1 MTRTVYVD
9 TGAFIALLWTRDRHH
24 SLVRAQY
31 ERLRAERARLVTSDP
46 VIAETATRLRYDAG
60 LLAARTFAS
69 IVREATDAATL
80 AVRESDADLR
90 ARAFAVMAR
99 YNGLALSYA
108 DCVGAAVAEEVRAD
122 AVLGLDDNFRVMG
135 FHLEPDSA

>member
-1 MTRTVYVD
+1 MSPPTTTAIC
-9 TGAFIALLWTRDRHH
+9 TGHDADRLRRHGRAFIALLWTRDRHH

-60 LLAARTFAS
+60 LRAARTFAS

-80 AVRESDADLR
+80 AVRESDAD
-90 ARAFAVMAR
+90 FAP
-99 YNGLALSYA
+99 ALS
-108 DCVGAAVAEEVRAD
+108 R
-122 AVLGLDDNFRVMG
+122 
-135 FHLEPDSA
+135 